1 MKKLFFAALVAAV
14 ASSHEIVQAY
24 TNEATPRTVLFADG
38 LIDVSYDYKFEVA
51 YKAYYNNELD
61 ETNDALERDALGF
74 NVYSLIK
81 TQFYFNIFKH
91 FQFEVKLD
99 FWPFYITPLEMSL
112 TYSRPAALLRGD
124 PISLLFKATHKVYIL
139 DLETSWRKDVK
150 LPAVSI
156 LDAILDDTKKIY
168 PSLAKSKFSE
178 TDAIEDPILQ
188 IDIFDTFVAQN
199 FPDLTKWYGKG
210 KYCDFDF
217 VNDKLW

>member
-1 MKKLFFAALVAAV
+1 MKKLFFAAIVAAV

-188 IDIFDTFVAQN
+188 IDIFDTFFAQN

>member
-1 MKKLFFAALVAAV
+1 MNKLFFAAVVAAV